1 MILRCQ
7 QGICESHFKDNVDSF
22 IIVSS
27 DSDFWGTIES
37 LPNANFMVVYENE
50 KSSNVVLNKMESNN
64 IVSCSLDDFYTG
76 NISKLKEDILIKLT
90 NDALSVV
97 DVNLKGVM
105 DIIYR
110 NARISANDDEKT
122 AFYNK
127 YLKSIKV
134 TVDSDGNLKLKVG

>member
-1 MILRCQ
+1 
-7 QGICESHFKDNVDSF
+7 
-22 IIVSS
+22 
-27 DSDFWGTIES
+27 
-37 LPNANFMVVYENE
+37 MVVYENE

-76 NISKLKEDILIKLT
+76 NVSKLKEDILVKLT

-134 TVDSDGNLKLKVG
+134 TVDGDGNLKLKVG